1 MCERFE
7 AHLLSIQTEV
17 GALSRETALENPM
30 KKTLSMTLFL
40 AISLLP
46 PTLAVAND
54 RAIGALIG
62 GGAGAVIGNAIGGR
76 NATIVGGVLGAVA
89 GAAIAAED
97 RDDRYDDRRVRYY
110 APQQTYYPPRTYYEP
125 QRAYY
130 PPPPRQVYYDQ
141 PPQVYYAPPP
151 QVYYTPPRHRVVVS
165 PPVIHIESGYYR
177 EGRRGGGYGHRAYY
191 RPY

>member
-1 MCERFE
+1 
-7 AHLLSIQTEV
+7 
-17 GALSRETALENPM
+17 M

-40 AISLLP
+40 VIGLLP

-62 GGAGAVIGNAIGGR
+62 GGAGAAIGNAIGGR

-89 GAAIAAED
+89 GAAIAED

-110 APQQTYYPPRTYYEP
+110 SPQQTYYPPRTYYEP

-130 PPPPRQVYYDQ
+130 PPPPQVYYT
-141 PPQVYYAPPP
+141 PPP
-151 QVYYTPPRHRVVVS
+151 QVYYPPPPPRHRVMVS

-177 EGRRGGGYGHRAYY
+177 DGRRGGYGHRAYY
-191 RPY
+191 RPHYRPY